1 MLLKQNMIILIT
13 VMGLIT
19 LSCVDVPSTAPEL
32 TDTVKAAKTSAKTDE
47 VIDVKTFEENTDA
60 KSDERKDLIFD
71 QEDK

>member
-32 TDTVKAAKTSAKTDE
+32 TKTLEAAKASAKTDE
-47 VIDVKTFEENTDA
+47 VIDVKTFEENTVA
-60 KSDERKDLIFD
+60 KSNERKNLIMD
-71 QEDK
+71 QENK

>member
-32 TDTVKAAKTSAKTDE
+32 TETLEAAKASAKTDE
-47 VIDVKTFEENTDA
+47 VIDVKTFEENTVA
-60 KSDERKDLIFD
+60 KSNERKNLIMD
-71 QEDK
+71 QENK